1 MASHSGFASAD
12 RDELELYEEH
22 IRPHYEDPYHRGKC
36 DHCTHCHEDTN
47 PLCGDRV
54 RMELRI
60 VDGTRVREIYFDGEG
75 CCISQAA
82 ASMLAERFDGRTVE
96 EIKRFTAHDML
107 RLYGAR
113 LTPNRQ
119 KCCLLPW
126 RVLQTAIYSP
136 ASSQLHALGHTAAGG
151 ESLPEVPAGPV
162 DSPAPNSGQTSQA
175 RSAVAPLNRQLHPS
189 QASDPPTPG
198 ESDRRQSTGPLPDA
212 HGKAFEPHGQSDLAE
227 RLARCRDDF
236 PILARVVH
244 GDVPLAYFD
253 NAATTQRPRQ
263 VIESMVACWENY
275 YGNVHRGIHTLA
287 EQSTA
292 RYEEARRKVARL
304 LGASSVE
311 QIVFTHGATE
321 SINLVAR
328 CWGEANL
335 RPGDRIVVTEMEHH
349 ANLVPWHQL
358 AARIGAV
365 VVAARID
372 RAGRLDLQSLRRLLG
387 PQTRMVAVT
396 AVSNVLG
403 TVNPVTEIVQLA
415 HRAGALVLVDAAQ
428 AVPHQRI
435 DVQRWDADFVVF
447 SGHKMLGP
455 DGVGILY
462 GKRQLLQ
469 AMPPWLG
476 GGHMIRQVR
485 LGHYEPSR
493 AIPDRF
499 EAGTPPITAAIGLGA
514 AIDYL
519 NHVGLE
525 TIALHQQLLTRR
537 AHEVLGAIPEVHIVG
552 PAPEEKAGIV
562 SFTVEGVH
570 AHDVAQVLDRHGI
583 AVRAGHHC
591 AMPLHERLGVPA
603 TVRASFY
610 LYNTLEEVD
619 RLGPAVLAA
628 LRQFARR

>member
-1 MASHSGFASAD
+1 MTGDPGFAAAD
-12 RDELELYEEH
+12 EQQLYEEH

-36 DHCTHCHEDTN
+36 EHCTHCHEDTN

-60 VDGTRVREIYFDGEG
+60 VDGDRVREIYFDGEG

-96 EIKRFTAHDML
+96 EIRQFTAEDML

-126 RVLQTAIYSP
+126 RVLQTAVFSP
-136 ASSQLHALGHTAAGG
+136 AKSPPFAEPSTQSSPRVANT
-151 ESLPEVPAGPV
+151 PTTAGPDMPTTV
-162 DSPAPNSGQTSQA
+162 GLALRANHSTAW
-175 RSAVAPLNRQLHPS
+175 PS
-189 QASDPPTPG
+189 VP
-198 ESDRRQSTGPLPDA
+198 
-212 HGKAFEPHGQSDLAE
+212 QSDVAT
-227 RLARCRDDF
+227 RLARCRADF
-236 PILARVVH
+236 PILSRRLY

-287 EQSTA
+287 EESTA
-292 RYEEARRKVARL
+292 RYEDARRKVARL
-304 LGASSVE
+304 LGASSAE

-328 CWGEANL
+328 CWGEAEL
-335 RPGDRIVVTEMEHH
+335 RPGDEIVVTEMEHH

-358 AARIGAV
+358 AERTGAV
-365 VVAARID
+365 VRAASID
-372 RAGRLDLQSLRRLLG
+372 EAGRLDWQSFERLLG
-387 PQTRMVAVT
+387 SRTRLVAVT

-403 TVNPVTEIVQLA
+403 TVNPVPDIVRLA
-415 HRAGALVLVDAAQ
+415 HQAGALVLIDAAQ
-428 AVPHQRI
+428 AVPHQAI
-435 DVQRWDADFVVF
+435 DVKQWDADFVAF

-455 DGVGILY
+455 DGVGVLY
-462 GKRQLLQ
+462 AKRDLLE

-476 GGHMIRQVR
+476 GGHMIREVR
-485 LGHYEPSR
+485 LDGYDPSR
-493 AIPDRF
+493 EAPDRF
-499 EAGTPPITAAIGLGA
+499 EAGTPPIVAAIGLGA
-514 AIDYL
+514 AIDYS
-519 NHVGLE
+519 NEVGLE
-525 TIALHQQLLTRR
+525 AVVRHEQQLTRR
-537 AHEVLGAIPEVHIVG
+537 AHEVLGAVPSVRLIG
-552 PAPEEKAGIV
+552 PPPEEKAAIV
-562 SFTVEGVH
+562 TFTVEGVH
-570 AHDVAQVLDRHGI
+570 AHDVAAVLDRHGI

-591 AMPLHERLGVPA
+591 AMPLHKRLGVPA

-610 LYNTLEEVD
+610 LYNTLDEVD
-619 RLGPAVLAA
+619 RLGPAVEAA
-628 LRQFARR
+628 CRQFARR